1 MYNTE
6 INFSRIRETNYL
18 IAKNNGG
25 LKCTFQI
32 KLKNTIYF
40 TRVFHF
46 SPLFSDSILSEKIH

>member
-18 IAKNNGG
+18 IAKNNRG
-25 LKCTFQI
+25 LKCIFQI

-40 TRVFHF
+40 TRIFHF
-46 SPLFSDSILSEKIH
+46 NPLSSNSTLS